1 MALLKSMRD
10 TGEKIRGHRM
20 DMTNATFI
28 FQGQNLTLTGIYK
41 IYFVCT
47 EIRIII
53 CRLLTNKNTG
63 I

>member
-10 TGEKIRGHRM
+10 TGEKMWAPYGH
-20 DMTNATFI
+20 DKCD
-28 FQGQNLTLTGIYK
+28 IYFSRAK
-41 IYFVCT
+41 FDLDRYEIYFVCT

-53 CRLLTNKNTG
+53 CGLLTNKNTG